1 MNLKTVFSF
10 PETSFQFESKD
21 KDYIGKEKNPI
32 LESELNINSSYLEKS
47 EFTVHLEDFLENL
60 IKNNMQ
66 FELPSKIEIKYY
78 DYDDLT
84 KFKDTLKD
92 FGQKITKKLPFSIS
106 ILRKDF
112 LYPASTDYSNGVI
125 HICNHFKYEENE
137 KLISFKKRF
146 KNQSQKVLEY
156 VFAHEL
162 GHLFLMERNK
172 KNVNPNQDNLFAKL
186 SLNIE
191 EGFAEAFAI
200 QLMCINYGKQKVE
213 DFTGSKGNPFEEM
226 KNQSKNTED
235 KALERYLKKGNSE
248 TILNEYEFPEI
259 YKKLPFE
266 DSNGNIETNKD
277 IIYEK
282 CLLLSLENNKQ
293 VVLNRLNNQ
302 EVKKKNL
309 DKKFEKDL
317 KKSLNLTGNNL
328 SVESLINKFHK
339 DFQTKGF
346 LKVLKG
352 IQSIR
357 DNAFKNINDSTFKPK

>member
-1 MNLKTVFSF
+1 MTVFQF
-10 PETSFQFESKD
+10 PESTFNFDLTPFGKQNQTLDDISFNTENNEE
-21 KDYIGKEKNPI
+21 YI
-32 LESELNINSSYLEKS
+32 EKS
-47 EFTVHLEDFLENL
+47 DFTVHLEEFLDSL
-60 IKNNMQ
+60 IKKNIQ
-66 FELPSKIEIKYY
+66 FELPPKIEVRYY
-78 DYDDLT
+78 DYNDFDE
-84 KFKDTLKD
+84 FKDKLKD
-92 FGQKITKKLPFSIS
+92 FGKKVTNKLPFSIGF
-106 ILRKDF
+106 LRKDF

-125 HICNHFKYEENE
+125 HICNHFKFEDQ
-137 KLISFKKRF
+137 KHLIPFKNRF
-146 KNQSQKVLEY
+146 KGQSKKVLEY

-172 KNVNPNQDNLFAKL
+172 NNVNPNQDSLFRNL

-200 QLMCINYGKQKVE
+200 QLMHINYGKQKME
-213 DFTGSKGNPFEEM
+213 NFTGSENNPFEEL
-226 KNQSKNTED
+226 KNQSNNTQD
-235 KALERYLKKGNSE
+235 KALKKYLNQKNSE
-248 TILNEYEFPEI
+248 SILDEYEFPEI
-259 YKKLPFE
+259 YKNLPFE

-277 IIYEK
+277 VIYEK

-317 KKSLNLTGNNL
+317 KKSLNLTEDNL